1 MRIVKKTICTLAAL
15 CLFGATPP
23 SGASLSAKAESMPP
37 ELYSFSEIL
46 PPIWEGDTSYMETV
60 LPVENEYGG
69 IDPIQLLYPIEE
81 ILEVKNATL
90 TKTYQKGV
98 DYAVAG
104 GKLIIAEDGNIPTL
118 SYAEFHPTQGQAGF
132 ESTEGGYMCF
142 HEGDWF
148 HQKQIVVTYKHTA
161 KYDGYIPE
169 GKATLLPKVK
179 KKLQKGEDFDL
190 LVFGDSIS
198 VGANSSGFVGASP
211 FMPSYAKLFEMQ
223 LESAYDCQVN
233 CVNPSVGG
241 KDIDWGLSEID
252 GILAAQKNVDLA
264 VLAFGMNDGR
274 KTPDE
279 FANKALQLAQKVQE
293 AFPEAEV
300 MLVATMLPNPQ
311 AKNFSLNQGLFYDA
325 LYEKCEREGVA
336 VVNMTGMHA
345 SLLKKKRYADMTGNN
360 VNHPNDYL
368 ARVYAQTLFATL
380 TDRVIQSPCDGVV
393 NDENDGGKQM
403 GASFF
408 GLLTAGCNG
417 VASISA
423 CIAAVAIAACILKTK
438 KDD

>member
-1 MRIVKKTICTLAAL
+1 
-15 CLFGATPP
+15 
-23 SGASLSAKAESMPP
+23 
-37 ELYSFSEIL
+37 
-46 PPIWEGDTSYMETV
+46 METV

-90 TKTYQKGV
+90 TETYQKGV

-118 SYAEFHPTQGQAGF
+118 SYTEFHPEKGQAGF

-161 KYDGYIPE
+161 IYDGYIPE
-169 GKATLLPKVK
+169 GKATLLPNVK
-179 KKLQKGEDFDL
+179 EKLQQGGDFDL

-198 VGANSSGFVGASP
+198 VGGNSSGFVGVSP
-211 FMPSYAKLFEMQ
+211 FMPNYAKLFEMQ
-223 LESAYDCQVN
+223 LESAYGCQVKRF
-233 CVNPSVGG
+233 NPSVGG

-252 GILAAQKNVDLA
+252 RILAVQENVDLA

-274 KTPDE
+274 KTPDV
-279 FANKALQLAQKVQE
+279 FADKALQLAQKVQ
-293 AFPEAEV
+293 AVFPEAEIV
-300 MLVATMLPNPQ
+300 LVATMLPNPQ
-311 AKNFSLNQGLFYDA
+311 AKGFSLNQGLFYDA
-325 LYEKCEREGVA
+325 LIEKCEREGIA

-345 SLLKKKRYADMTGNN
+345 SLLAKKRYADMTGNN

-380 TDRVIQSPCDGVV
+380 KEEVIQSPCDGVV
-393 NDENDGGKQM
+393 RDEENGKQM
-403 GASFF
+403 GVSFF

-417 VASISA
+417 VASVSA
-423 CIAAVAIAACILKTK
+423 CVAAVALAACILKTK